1 MAACGEKEWVE
12 RSEQS
17 GGIEDGDQQQKAFD
31 DADYSSSAIEGKS
44 NSKKRRDIKDEDE
57 DGEDRED
64 ITSLKK
70 PRVVWSVELH
80 QQFMAAVNQLGI
92 DKAVPKKILELMNVP
107 GLTREN
113 VASHLQSNF
122 NNSFISSQDST
133 FGATSINGIDLQ
145 TLPVAGQLQAQ
156 SLAKLQAAGLG
167 RSVAKQACNWWNQVS
182 MCLSGYEIK
191 QGNQGGN
198 TWRKL
203 MQTGENVNG
212 EDAIDVDDND
222 ETIDW
227 ILKQP
232 ELVFVM
238 EKNSA
243 GQVSGDEDVAKGS
256 VNSFPWLYVMQLL
269 SMMDLCSAGCY
280 CEELLSSVDLMS
292 RSMLDVTSKVSDLE
306 KRIVIL
312 SSKLKILESQIAL
325 VRDTNL
331 KGKKTTEED
340 SFERALVYTP
350 KQHGPPTSA
359 TSSKAS
365 PPKFKHFAKNRG
377 KRTKDPKVEASEKNT
392 PKKRNAAEIMTS
404 KEATKTG
411 KKRNESESDT
421 KIKPFGKKGP
431 KPLTAMQLTAREER
445 LSLYVF
451 QVNGDPSE
459 VLFKLGDST
468 LTRDEMS
475 WFCHPNEI
483 REKENGHSFWILPPE
498 FVNDVYKWNAETILE
513 KYAKD
518 WMPPLLGLKYIYVP
532 VQECTSQWWLMV
544 ISINER
550 VVYHLDSFL
559 EDRSQ
564 HARKLTIDKMCMVL
578 SQCIASSDYYPT
590 KDFKHINMDKWEI
603 KVFDK
608 NPYEPYGEN
617 SAVWIIEWMHMMD
630 AFPTNFVSQI
640 NEQVVRMRICLGLLC
655 GHHNELWPE
664 IQEKADYFWDNLP

>member
-1 MAACGEKEWVE
+1 
-12 RSEQS
+12 
-17 GGIEDGDQQQKAFD
+17 
-31 DADYSSSAIEGKS
+31 
-44 NSKKRRDIKDEDE
+44 
-57 DGEDRED
+57 
-64 ITSLKK
+64 
-70 PRVVWSVELH
+70 
-80 QQFMAAVNQLGI
+80 
-92 DKAVPKKILELMNVP
+92 
-107 GLTREN
+107 
-113 VASHLQSNF
+113 
-122 NNSFISSQDST
+122 
-133 FGATSINGIDLQ
+133 
-145 TLPVAGQLQAQ
+145 
-156 SLAKLQAAGLG
+156 
-167 RSVAKQACNWWNQVS
+167 
-182 MCLSGYEIK
+182 
-191 QGNQGGN
+191 
-198 TWRKL
+198 
-203 MQTGENVNG
+203 
-212 EDAIDVDDND
+212 
-222 ETIDW
+222 
-227 ILKQP
+227 
-232 ELVFVM
+232 M

-256 VNSFPWLYVMQLL
+256 VKFL
-269 SMMDLCSAGCY
+269 SMAIRGQIPSIRSHSCAQLDAIVR
-280 CEELLSSVDLMS
+280 ELLSSVDLMS

-331 KGKKTTEED
+331 KGKKTTVSPGEGLHGLDSSKEQLNENEKDNKFYVVLSEEED

-365 PPKFKHFAKNRG
+365 PPKFKHFAKTEYDSYYSSSGENMLSVLASNLPGGLTTQENKSSSENVRD
-377 KRTKDPKVEASEKNT
+377 KKVSFTPTTRERRTKDPKVEASEKNT
-392 PKKRNAAEIMTS
+392 PKKRNAVEIMTS

-483 REKENGHSFWILPPE
+483 REKIVRLVSLKLTYIHRQENGHSFWILPPE